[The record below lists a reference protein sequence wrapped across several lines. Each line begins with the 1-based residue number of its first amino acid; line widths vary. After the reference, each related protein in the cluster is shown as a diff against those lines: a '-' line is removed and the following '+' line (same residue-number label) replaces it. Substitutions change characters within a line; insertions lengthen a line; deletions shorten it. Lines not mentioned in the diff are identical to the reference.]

1 MPTHTENRLLPYS
14 PEQMF
19 DLVAAIED
27 YPHFLPWC
35 KSARIRERKGNV
47 LEADL
52 VIGFKFFRE
61 RFSSRVVLDRP
72 RRIDV
77 TYAQGPFRHLDN
89 HWVFE
94 PAEGGCVIDFYV
106 DFAFRSRLLQRL
118 IGAVFNEAVRRMVS
132 AFESRAREL
141 YGPRLHPVTLAGAEP
156 RPDRA

>member
-1 MPTHTENRLLPYS
+1 MPTHAEKRLLPYS

-35 KSARIRERKGNV
+35 ESARIREREGNV

-52 VIGFKFFRE
+52 VIGFKIFRE
-61 RFSSRVVLDRP
+61 RFTSRVVLDRP
-72 RRIDV
+72 HRIDV
-77 TYAQGPFRHLDN
+77 AYAQGPFRHLNN

-94 PAEGGCVIDFYV
+94 PAEGGCVIDLYV

-118 IGAVFNEAVRRMVS
+118 IGAVFSEAVRRMVS
-132 AFESRAREL
+132 AFEGRAREL
-141 YGPRLHPVTLAGAEP
+141 YGPRPHPTTLAGAEP